1 MSRIRYFSEGQ
12 MHLGNIT
19 VSQTVATVTKET
31 GERVFQFSLDS
42 RTDSLFFENKS
53 NLIIVPGFS
62 DVHIHLREPGFSYK
76 ETIASGTLAAASAGY
91 TAVCTMPNLNP
102 APDSKETL
110 EKQLEIIRRDAV
122 IQVLPFGTITMG
134 EKGKELSDMSALAAD
149 VAGFTDD
156 GKGVQNDDIM
166 LEAMRIAKQL
176 DKPIAAHCEVDELV
190 RGGVI
195 HDGEFAKVHNLPGIC
210 SASEYLAV
218 ERDLKLVEQ
227 VGCRYHVCHI
237 STAETV
243 ELIRQAKKRGL
254 PVTCETAPHYLTLC
268 DEDLI
273 DEGRFKMNP
282 PLRST
287 KDKDALIE
295 GICDGTIDIIATDHA
310 PHSVEEKS
318 RGLLGSSMGVVG
330 LETAFSV
337 LYTMLVKQKNVI
349 TLEKLIDL
357 MSIAPDNIFR
367 IKKNNDFAIIDL
379 DFKWRVTPENFLS
392 KGRAT
397 PFENWEVYGKNIL
410 TVKDGK
416 EIWRLTEK

>member
-1 MSRIRYFSEGQ
+1 MPKIRFYNKGQLHSGTIAVSE
-12 MHLGNIT
+12 N
-19 VSQTVATVTKET
+19 VATVLKET
-31 GERVFQFSLDS
+31 GEMVFQFTLNS
-42 RTDSLFFENKS
+42 RTDSLFFEKNK

-76 ETIASGTLAAASAGY
+76 ETIATGTLAAASAGY

-110 EKQLEIIRRDAV
+110 EKQLEIIRRDAL
-122 IQVLPFGTITMG
+122 IQVLPFGTITKG
-134 EKGKELSDMSALAAD
+134 EKGIELSDMAAISDD

-156 GKGVQNDDIM
+156 GRGVQDDSVM
-166 LEAMRIAKQL
+166 LDAMRLAKQL

-190 RGGVI
+190 KGGVI
-195 HDGEFAKVHNLPGIC
+195 HDGVFARSHNLPGIS

-218 ERDLKLVEQ
+218 ARDLELVQ
-227 VGCRYHVCHI
+227 QIGCRYHVCHI

-243 ELIRQAKKRGL
+243 ELIRQAKRSGL

-268 DEDLI
+268 DEELA

-282 PLRST
+282 PIRST
-287 KDKDALIE
+287 KDRDALIE
-295 GICDGTIDIIATDHA
+295 GICDGTIDMIATDHA
-310 PHSVEEKS
+310 PHSAEEKS
-318 RGLLGSSMGVVG
+318 KGLLGSAMGVVG
-330 LETAFSV
+330 LETAFPI
-337 LYTMLVKQKNVI
+337 LYTVLVKQKNII

-357 MSIAPDNIFR
+357 MSIAPDRIFR
-367 IKKNNDFAIIDL
+367 IKKSSDFAIIDL
-379 DFKWRVTPENFLS
+379 DTKWSITPENFLS

-397 PFENWEVYGKNIL
+397 PFENWAVFSKNIL
-410 TVKDGK
+410 TVKDGR